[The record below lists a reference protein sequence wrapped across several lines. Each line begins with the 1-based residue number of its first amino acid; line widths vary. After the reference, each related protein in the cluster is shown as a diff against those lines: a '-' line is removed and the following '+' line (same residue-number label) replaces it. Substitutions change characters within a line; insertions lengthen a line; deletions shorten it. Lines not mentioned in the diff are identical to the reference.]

1 MANVLVIGSG
11 AREHAIAATF
21 TRSPQV
27 ENVYCVPGNPGMKK
41 DGIQIANI
49 GETDFKKLGDFALSR
64 EVDLVF
70 VGPEVPLAMG
80 AVDTLTKRGLRVFGP
95 GQASA
100 CLESDKTFAKRF
112 MKRNGI
118 PTAAFGTFSDY
129 DDAVA
134 YADKMALPL
143 VVKENGLAAG
153 KGVTIVTE
161 RADVNPL
168 IKNELEKSGEVVI
181 EEYLKGEEFSLML
194 FVGGDKRVILPISQ
208 DHKKIHEGE
217 TGPNTGGMGA
227 YSPVPH
233 ITDAVLQETIKTV
246 VDPTM
251 KGLAN
256 EGLEF
261 AGVIYVGCMLTDDGI
276 KVIEYNVRLG
286 DPETQV
292 LLPQLTSDFYQNV
305 SDLIDHKLPKMT
317 WQTEDYY
324 LGVVVAAPGYPQ
336 VPQQEIPLPDLPANV
351 FYAGVTSENQKLFS
365 KGGRIFTIVDHAA
378 TLQAAQDK
386 VYAELAQID
395 LSDFYYRKDIGFRD
409 LQKSRV

>member
-27 ENVYCVPGNPGMKK
+27 ETVYCAPGNPGMKK
-41 DGIQIANI
+41 DGIQLVSL
-49 GETDFKKLGDFALSR
+49 GETDFRKLGDFAISN

-80 AVDTLTKRGLRVFGP
+80 AVDTLQKRGLRVFGP
-95 GQASA
+95 GQGSA
-100 CLESDKTFAKRF
+100 CLESDKTFAKKF

-118 PTAAFGTFSDY
+118 PTAAFGTFTDY
-129 DDAVA
+129 DEAVA
-134 YADKMALPL
+134 YANTLTLPL

-153 KGVTIVTE
+153 KGVTIVKE
-161 RADVNPL
+161 RDEVAPL
-168 IKNELEKSGEVVI
+168 IKNELAKSGEILV
-181 EEYLKGEEFSLML
+181 EEFLEGEEFSLML
-194 FVGGDKRVILPISQ
+194 LVGGDKRVILPISQ
-208 DHKKIHEGE
+208 DHKKIYEGE

-233 ITDAVLQETIKTV
+233 ITQDVLDETIKTV
-246 VDPTM
+246 VNPTM
-251 KGLAN
+251 TGLAN

-261 AGVIYVGCMLTDDGI
+261 AGVIYIGCMVTDGGI

-292 LLPQLTSDFYQNV
+292 LLPQLKSDFYQVVN
-305 SDLIDHKLPKMT
+305 DLIDHKEPQMD
-317 WQTEDYY
+317 WQTDDYY
-324 LGVVVAAPGYPQ
+324 LGVVVAAPGYPKA
-336 VPQQEIPLPDLPANV
+336 PQQHIPLPELPENI
-351 FYAGVTSENQKLFS
+351 FYAGVTGESNHLIS
-365 KGGRIFTIVDHAA
+365 TGGRIFTIVDHAP
-378 TLQAAQDK
+378 TLQAVQDK
-386 VYAELAQID
+386 VYAELAKID

-409 LQKSRV
+409 LAKTQV

>member
-11 AREHAIAATF
+11 AREHTIAATF
-21 TRSPQV
+21 MKSPQV
-27 ENVYCVPGNPGMKK
+27 ENVYCAPGNPGMKK
-41 DGIQIANI
+41 DGIHRAAID
-49 GETDFKKLGDFALSR
+49 ETDFKTLGDFAESHQI
-64 EVDLVF
+64 DLAF

-80 AVDTLTKRGLRVFGP
+80 AVDTLQKRGLKVFGP

-118 PTAAFGTFSDY
+118 PTADFETFTDY
-129 DDAVA
+129 GKAAA
-134 YADKMALPL
+134 YTETLSLPL
-143 VVKENGLAAG
+143 VIKENGLAAG
-153 KGVTIVTE
+153 KGVTIVPQ

-168 IKNELEKSGEVVI
+168 LRSELEKSGEILI
-181 EEYLKGEEFSLML
+181 EQYLEGEEFSLML

-233 ITDAVLQETIKTV
+233 ITDDVLQETIKTV

-251 KGLAN
+251 AGLKN

-261 AGVIYVGCMLTDDGI
+261 AGTIYIGCMLTNDGI

-292 LLPQLTSDFYQNV
+292 LLPQLKSDFYQV
-305 SDLIDHKLPKMT
+305 IMDLVDHQLPDMQ
-317 WQTEDYY
+317 WQDSNYY

-336 VPQQEIPLPDLPANV
+336 APQQDIPVPALPDNI
-351 FYAGVTSENQKLFS
+351 FYAGVTSDNDKLFS
-365 KGGRIFTIVDHAA
+365 SGGRIFTIVDHAP
-378 TLQAAQDK
+378 TLQATQDK
-386 VYAELAQID
+386 VYAELAKIN

-409 LQKSRV
+409 LEKSRV